1 MSRDLMRY
9 DKMVE
14 DALRGVVREALART
28 AKSGLRGDHHF
39 YITFRTRHPGV
50 VLPDYLLAR
59 YPEEMTIVLEHQF
72 WGLEVDEEKFAVTL
86 SFSNKAERLTVPLAA
101 VSAFADPSVKFGLQF
116 QQEALPAA
124 PAPESPKPRVAEPG
138 PEAPA
143 PAPPAPLPTTGSG
156 TEKKPPPAGGGQ
168 VVALD
173 QFRKK

>member
-1 MSRDLMRY
+1 VSRDLMRY

-14 DALRGVVREALART
+14 DALRGVIREALART
-28 AKSGLRGDHHF
+28 AKSGLKGNHHF
-39 YITFRTRHPGV
+39 YITFRTQHPGV

-72 WGLEVDEEKFAVTL
+72 WGLEVDDEKFEVTL
-86 SFSNKAERLTVPLAA
+86 SFSNKTERLTVPLAA

-116 QQEALPAA
+116 QQETVPAEARPEIAPLKRADAGPSQAPAA
-124 PAPESPKPRVAEPG
+124 APQ
-138 PEAPA
+138 PA
-143 PAPPAPLPTTGSG
+143 PAADA
-156 TEKKPPPAGGGQ
+156 EKKPPPAGGAQ